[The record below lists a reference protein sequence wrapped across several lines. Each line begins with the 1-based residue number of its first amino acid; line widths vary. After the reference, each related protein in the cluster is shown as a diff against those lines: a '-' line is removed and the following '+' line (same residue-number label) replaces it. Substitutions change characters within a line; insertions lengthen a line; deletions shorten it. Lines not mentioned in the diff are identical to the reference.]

1 MWLGGKQDV
10 GRKLPRAAVGR
21 HKGLVTQDDYIM
33 AGCDTGFAFMLT
45 GQVSHHTENSFRDSA
60 CSRFVYILTGFKS

>member
-1 MWLGGKQDV
+1 MWFGGKKDV
-10 GRKLPRAAVGR
+10 GRKLQWAAADR
-21 HKGLVTQDDYIM
+21 HKGLVTQDDYTM
-33 AGCDTGFAFMLT
+33 AGYDTGFAFMLT